1 MAFDFFVRRN
11 GICIPLTCEPW
22 GGAGEILI
30 IRTMMMLYTMDACN
44 LYLNLKVFD
53 VLQFRVR
60 FQVQHP
66 VGLFLC
72 KDNVIMQ
79 SLLLAQ

>member
-11 GICIPLTCEPW
+11 GICIPLTCELLG

-44 LYLNLKVFD
+44 LYLNLKGFG
-53 VLQFRVR
+53 VLQFLSISRYNTRWVYSSVR
-60 FQVQHP
+60 IM
-66 VGLFLC
+66 LLC
-72 KDNVIMQ
+72 NHYY
-79 SLLLAQ
+79 